1 MLSNSSKYAVNAVI
15 YLAVHSSENNKVSAK
30 EIAEKL
36 NIPLPFL
43 AKLLQTL
50 ARKRAISSVK
60 GPGGG
65 FWLTDKEKQAP
76 LMTIIELV
84 DDTQTFSTCSMSLK
98 GCSETKPCPVHYV
111 VKPFKNELKRQLEEN
126 SISFFAEKIS
136 SGEAFLFIT

>member
-15 YLAVHSSENNKVSAK
+15 YLAVHSSEDNKVSAK

-98 GCSETKPCPVHYV
+98 ECSESKPCPVHYV
-111 VKPFKNELKRQLEEN
+111 IKPFKEELKKQLEEN

-136 SGEAFLFIT
+136 RGEAFLFIT